1 MKKTKPPHYWH
12 EAKKF
17 LSKKDKKL
25 AKIINQYD
33 GYLVSRDDPFYS
45 LCRSII
51 GQQISVKAADSI
63 WLKFEKIIKKIKPIN
78 LIKLPKAKLASIGLS
93 RQKILYLKIIA
104 KEFFNKTLDI
114 KNLQKM
120 SDDEAIKSLVRIKGI
135 GVWTAQMF
143 LIFNLKRSNIFPF
156 SDIGLIKAISKRL
169 LLPVTSNAVSK
180 FSLSSISNKITNSGK
195 LFLMFSIAENK
206 ISSIL

>member
-1 MKKTKPPHYWH
+1 MKKTKPPYYWYR
-12 EAKKF
+12 AKKF

-25 AKIINQYD
+25 AKIINKYD
-33 GYLVSRDDPFYS
+33 GYLVSRNDPFYS

-78 LIKLPKAKLASIGLS
+78 LIKLSNAKLASIGLS

-104 KEFFNKTLDI
+104 KEFLNKTLDI
-114 KNLQKM
+114 KILQKM

-135 GVWTAQMF
+135 GIWTAQMF

-156 SDIGLIKAISKRL
+156 SDIGLIRAISRNYKKEYPLKKDELDYFKNKWHPYSTVATWYMWRSID
-169 LLPVTSNAVSK
+169 PVPV
-180 FSLSSISNKITNSGK
+180 
-195 LFLMFSIAENK
+195 EY
-206 ISSIL
+206 

>member
-1 MKKTKPPHYWH
+1 VTKKTKPPYYWYR
-12 EAKKF
+12 AKKF

-25 AKIINQYD
+25 AKIINKYD
-33 GYLVSRDDPFYS
+33 GYLVSRNDPFYS

-78 LIKLPKAKLASIGLS
+78 LIKLSNAKLASIGLS

-104 KEFFNKTLDI
+104 KEFLNKTLDI
-114 KNLQKM
+114 KILQKM

-135 GVWTAQMF
+135 GIWTAQMF
-143 LIFNLKRSNIFPF
+143 LIFNLNRSNIFPF
-156 SDIGLIKAISKRL
+156 SDIGLIKAISKNYKKEYPLKKDELDYFKNKWHPYSTVATWYMWRSID
-169 LLPVTSNAVSK
+169 PVPVAY
-180 FSLSSISNKITNSGK
+180 
-195 LFLMFSIAENK
+195 
-206 ISSIL
+206 

>member
-1 MKKTKPPHYWH
+1 MTKKTKPPYYWYR
-12 EAKKF
+12 AKKF

-25 AKIINQYD
+25 AKIINKYD
-33 GYLVSRDDPFYS
+33 GYLVSRNDPFYS

-78 LIKLPKAKLASIGLS
+78 LIKLSNAKLASIGLS

-104 KEFFNKTLDI
+104 KEFLNKTLDI
-114 KNLQKM
+114 KILQKM

-135 GVWTAQMF
+135 GIWTAQMF
-143 LIFNLKRSNIFPF
+143 LIFNLNRSNIFPF
-156 SDIGLIKAISKRL
+156 SDIGLIKAISKNYKKEYPLKKDELDYFKNKWHPYSTVATWYMWRSID
-169 LLPVTSNAVSK
+169 PVPVAY
-180 FSLSSISNKITNSGK
+180 
-195 LFLMFSIAENK
+195 
-206 ISSIL
+206 

>member
-1 MKKTKPPHYWH
+1 MTKKTKPPYYWYR
-12 EAKKF
+12 AKKF

-25 AKIINQYD
+25 AKIINKYD
-33 GYLVSRDDPFYS
+33 GYLVSRNDPFYS

-78 LIKLPKAKLASIGLS
+78 LIKLSNAKLASIGLS

-104 KEFFNKTLDI
+104 KEFLNKTLDI
-114 KNLQKM
+114 KILQKM

-135 GVWTAQMF
+135 GIWTAQMF

-156 SDIGLIKAISKRL
+156 SDIGLIRAISRNYKKEYPLKKDELDYFKNKWHPYSTVATWYMWRSID
-169 LLPVTSNAVSK
+169 PVPV
-180 FSLSSISNKITNSGK
+180 
-195 LFLMFSIAENK
+195 EY
-206 ISSIL
+206 

>member
-1 MKKTKPPHYWH
+1 MTKKTKPPYYWYR
-12 EAKKF
+12 AKKF

-25 AKIINQYD
+25 AKIINKYD
-33 GYLVSRDDPFYS
+33 GYLVSRNDPFYS

-63 WLKFEKIIKKIKPIN
+63 WLKFEKIIKKIKPVN
-78 LIKLPKAKLASIGLS
+78 LIKLSNAKLASIGLS

-104 KEFFNKTLDI
+104 KEFLNKTLDI
-114 KNLQKM
+114 KILQKM

-135 GVWTAQMF
+135 GIWTAQMF

-156 SDIGLIKAISKRL
+156 SDIGLIRAISRNYKKEYPLKKDELDYFKNKWHPYSTVATWYMWRSID
-169 LLPVTSNAVSK
+169 PVPV
-180 FSLSSISNKITNSGK
+180 
-195 LFLMFSIAENK
+195 EY
-206 ISSIL
+206 

>member
-1 MKKTKPPHYWH
+1 VTKKTKPPHYWH
-12 EAKKF
+12 LAKKF

-25 AKIINQYD
+25 AKIINKYD
-33 GYLVSRDDPFYS
+33 GYLVSRNDPFYS

-78 LIKLPKAKLASIGLS
+78 LIKLSNVKLASIGLS

-104 KEFFNKTLDI
+104 KEFLNKTLDI
-114 KNLQKM
+114 KILQKM

-135 GVWTAQMF
+135 GIWTAQMF
-143 LIFNLKRSNIFPF
+143 LIFNLNRSNIFPF
-156 SDIGLIKAISKRL
+156 SDIGLIKAISKNYKKEYPLKKDELDYFKNKWHPYSTVATWYMWRSID
-169 LLPVTSNAVSK
+169 PVPVAY
-180 FSLSSISNKITNSGK
+180 
-195 LFLMFSIAENK
+195 
-206 ISSIL
+206 

>member
-1 MKKTKPPHYWH
+1 MTKKTKPPYYWYR
-12 EAKKF
+12 AKKF

-25 AKIINQYD
+25 AKIINKYD
-33 GYLVSRDDPFYS
+33 GYLVSRNDPFYS

-78 LIKLPKAKLASIGLS
+78 LMKLSNAKLASIGLS

-104 KEFFNKTLDI
+104 KEFLNKTLDI
-114 KNLQKM
+114 KILQKM

-135 GVWTAQMF
+135 GIWTAQMF
-143 LIFNLKRSNIFPF
+143 LIFNLNRSNIFPF
-156 SDIGLIKAISKRL
+156 SDIGLIKAISKNYKKEYPLKKDELDYFKNKWHPYSTVATWYMWRSID
-169 LLPVTSNAVSK
+169 PVPVAY
-180 FSLSSISNKITNSGK
+180 
-195 LFLMFSIAENK
+195 
-206 ISSIL
+206 

>member
-1 MKKTKPPHYWH
+1 MTKKTKPPYYWYR
-12 EAKKF
+12 AKKF

-25 AKIINQYD
+25 AKIINKYD
-33 GYLVSRDDPFYS
+33 GYLVSRNDPFYS

-78 LIKLPKAKLASIGLS
+78 LIKLSNAKLASIGLS

-104 KEFFNKTLDI
+104 KEFLNKTLDI
-114 KNLQKM
+114 KTLQKM

-135 GVWTAQMF
+135 GIWTAQMF
-143 LIFNLKRSNIFPF
+143 LIFNLNRSNIFPF
-156 SDIGLIKAISKRL
+156 SDIGLIKAISKNYKKEYPLKKDELDYFKNKWHPYSTVATWYMWRSID
-169 LLPVTSNAVSK
+169 PVPVAY
-180 FSLSSISNKITNSGK
+180 
-195 LFLMFSIAENK
+195 
-206 ISSIL
+206 

>member
-12 EAKKF
+12 KAKKF

-120 SDDEAIKSLVRIKGI
+120 SDDEAIKSLVRVKGI

-156 SDIGLIKAISKRL
+156 SDIGLIKAISKNYKKEYPLKKEELDYFKNKWHPYSTVATWYMWRSID
-169 LLPVTSNAVSK
+169 PVPV
-180 FSLSSISNKITNSGK
+180 
-195 LFLMFSIAENK
+195 EY
-206 ISSIL
+206 

>member
-1 MKKTKPPHYWH
+1 MTKKTKPPYYWYR
-12 EAKKF
+12 AKKF

-25 AKIINQYD
+25 AKIINKYD
-33 GYLVSRDDPFYS
+33 GYLVSRNDPFYS

-78 LIKLPKAKLASIGLS
+78 LIKLSNAKLASIGLS

-104 KEFFNKTLDI
+104 KEFLNKTLDI
-114 KNLQKM
+114 KILQKM

-135 GVWTAQMF
+135 GIWTAQMF

-156 SDIGLIKAISKRL
+156 SDIGLIRAISRNYKKEYPLKKDELDYFRNKWHPYSTVATWYMWRSID
-169 LLPVTSNAVSK
+169 PVPV
-180 FSLSSISNKITNSGK
+180 
-195 LFLMFSIAENK
+195 EY
-206 ISSIL
+206 

>member
-12 EAKKF
+12 KAKKF

-25 AKIINQYD
+25 ARIINQYD

-63 WLKFEKIIKKIKPIN
+63 WSKFEKIIKKIKPKN

-104 KEFFNKTLDI
+104 KEFFKKTLDV

-156 SDIGLIKAISKRL
+156 SDIGLIKAISKNYKQKYPLKKEELDYFKNKWDPYSTVATWYMWRSID
-169 LLPVTSNAVSK
+169 PVPV
-180 FSLSSISNKITNSGK
+180 
-195 LFLMFSIAENK
+195 EY
-206 ISSIL
+206 

>member
-12 EAKKF
+12 KAKKF

-78 LIKLPKAKLASIGLS
+78 LIKLPKAKLALIGLS

-156 SDIGLIKAISKRL
+156 SDIGLIKAISKNYKKEYPLKKEELDYFKNKWHPYSTVATWYMWRSID
-169 LLPVTSNAVSK
+169 PVPV
-180 FSLSSISNKITNSGK
+180 
-195 LFLMFSIAENK
+195 EY
-206 ISSIL
+206 

>member
-33 GYLVSRDDPFYS
+33 GHLVTRNDPFYS

-63 WLKFEKIIKKIKPIN
+63 WLKFEKAIKKIKPIN
-78 LIKLPKAKLASIGLS
+78 LIKLPSKTC
-93 RQKILYLKIIA
+93 LYWVVA
-104 KEFFNKTLDI
+104 P
-114 KNLQKM
+114 KNFIFKN
-120 SDDEAIKSLVRIKGI
+120 DRKRI
-135 GVWTAQMF
+135 F
-143 LIFNLKRSNIFPF
+143 
-156 SDIGLIKAISKRL
+156 
-169 LLPVTSNAVSK
+169 
-180 FSLSSISNKITNSGK
+180 
-195 LFLMFSIAENK
+195 
-206 ISSIL
+206 

>member
-12 EAKKF
+12 KAKKF

-104 KEFFNKTLDI
+104 KEFFKKTLDV

-120 SDDEAIKSLVRIKGI
+120 SDDEAIKSLVRVKGI

-156 SDIGLIKAISKRL
+156 SDIGLIKAISKNYKKEYPLKKEELDYFKNKWHPYSTVATWYMWRSID
-169 LLPVTSNAVSK
+169 PVPV
-180 FSLSSISNKITNSGK
+180 
-195 LFLMFSIAENK
+195 EY
-206 ISSIL
+206 

>member
-1 MKKTKPPHYWH
+1 MTKKTKPPYYWYR
-12 EAKKF
+12 AKKF

-25 AKIINQYD
+25 AKIINKYD
-33 GYLVSRDDPFYS
+33 GYLVSRNDPFYS

-63 WLKFEKIIKKIKPIN
+63 WLKFEKIITKIKPIN
-78 LIKLPKAKLASIGLS
+78 LIKLPNAKLASIGLS

-104 KEFFNKTLDI
+104 KEFLNKTLDI
-114 KNLQKM
+114 KILQKM

-135 GVWTAQMF
+135 GIWTAQMF

-156 SDIGLIKAISKRL
+156 SDIGLIKAISKNYKKEYPLKKDELDYFKNKWHPYSTVATWYMWRSID
-169 LLPVTSNAVSK
+169 PVPVAY
-180 FSLSSISNKITNSGK
+180 
-195 LFLMFSIAENK
+195 
-206 ISSIL
+206 

>member
-51 GQQISVKAADSI
+51 GQQISVKAADSM
-63 WLKFEKIIKKIKPIN
+63 
-78 LIKLPKAKLASIGLS
+78 
-93 RQKILYLKIIA
+93 
-104 KEFFNKTLDI
+104 LDI

-120 SDDEAIKSLVRIKGI
+120 SDDEAIKSLVRVKGI

-156 SDIGLIKAISKRL
+156 SDIGLIKAISKNYKKEYPLKKEELDYFKNKWHPYSTVATWYMWRSID
-169 LLPVTSNAVSK
+169 PVPV
-180 FSLSSISNKITNSGK
+180 
-195 LFLMFSIAENK
+195 EY
-206 ISSIL
+206 

>member
-1 MKKTKPPHYWH
+1 MKKTKPPNYWH
-12 EAKKF
+12 KAKKF

-25 AKIINQYD
+25 AKIIDQYD

-120 SDDEAIKSLVRIKGI
+120 SDDEAIKSLVRVKGI

-156 SDIGLIKAISKRL
+156 SDIGLIKAISKNYKKEYPLKKEELDYFKNKWHPYSTVATWYMWRSID
-169 LLPVTSNAVSK
+169 PVPV
-180 FSLSSISNKITNSGK
+180 
-195 LFLMFSIAENK
+195 EY
-206 ISSIL
+206 

>member
-1 MKKTKPPHYWH
+1 MTKKTKPPYYWYR
-12 EAKKF
+12 AKKF

-25 AKIINQYD
+25 AKIINKYD
-33 GYLVSRDDPFYS
+33 GYLVSRNDPFYS

-78 LIKLPKAKLASIGLS
+78 LIKLSNAKLASIGLS

-104 KEFFNKTLDI
+104 KEFLNKTLDI
-114 KNLQKM
+114 KILKKM

-135 GVWTAQMF
+135 GIWTAQMF
-143 LIFNLKRSNIFPF
+143 LIFNLNRSNIFPF
-156 SDIGLIKAISKRL
+156 SDIGLIKAISKNYKKEYPLKKDELDYFKNKWHPYSTVATWYMWRSID
-169 LLPVTSNAVSK
+169 PVPVAY
-180 FSLSSISNKITNSGK
+180 
-195 LFLMFSIAENK
+195 
-206 ISSIL
+206 

>member
-1 MKKTKPPHYWH
+1 MTKKTKPPYYWYR
-12 EAKKF
+12 AKKF

-25 AKIINQYD
+25 AKIINKYD
-33 GYLVSRDDPFYS
+33 GYLVSRNDPFYS

-78 LIKLPKAKLASIGLS
+78 LINLSNAKLASIGLS

-104 KEFFNKTLDI
+104 KEFLNKTLDI
-114 KNLQKM
+114 KILQKM

-135 GVWTAQMF
+135 GIWTAQMF

-156 SDIGLIKAISKRL
+156 SDIGLIRAISRNYKKEYPLKKDELDYFKNKWHPYSTVATWYMWRSID
-169 LLPVTSNAVSK
+169 PVPV
-180 FSLSSISNKITNSGK
+180 
-195 LFLMFSIAENK
+195 EY
-206 ISSIL
+206 

>member
-1 MKKTKPPHYWH
+1 MTKKTKPPHYWH
-12 EAKKF
+12 LAKKF

-25 AKIINQYD
+25 AKIINKYD
-33 GYLVSRDDPFYS
+33 GYLVSRNDPFYS

-78 LIKLPKAKLASIGLS
+78 LIKLSNAKLASIGLS

-104 KEFFNKTLDI
+104 KEFLNKTLDI
-114 KNLQKM
+114 KILQKM

-135 GVWTAQMF
+135 GIWTAQMF
-143 LIFNLKRSNIFPF
+143 LIFNLNRSNIFPF
-156 SDIGLIKAISKRL
+156 SDIGLIKAISKNYKKEYPLKKDELAYFKNKWHPYSTVATWYMWRSID
-169 LLPVTSNAVSK
+169 PVPVAY
-180 FSLSSISNKITNSGK
+180 
-195 LFLMFSIAENK
+195 
-206 ISSIL
+206 

>member
-1 MKKTKPPHYWH
+1 MKKTKPPHYWNR
-12 EAKKF
+12 AKKF

-25 AKIINQYD
+25 EKIISKYD
-33 GYLVSRDDPFYS
+33 GYLVSRNDPFYS

-63 WLKFEKIIKKIKPIN
+63 WLKFEKTIKKIKPAN
-78 LIKLPKAKLASIGLS
+78 LIKLSKAKLASIGLS

-120 SDDEAIKSLVRIKGI
+120 SDDEAIKNLVRIKGI
-135 GVWTAQMF
+135 GIWTAQMF

-156 SDIGLIKAISKRL
+156 SDIGLIKAISKNYKKEYPLSKNELDYFKNKWHPYSTVATWYMWRSID
-169 LLPVTSNAVSK
+169 PVPV
-180 FSLSSISNKITNSGK
+180 
-195 LFLMFSIAENK
+195 EY
-206 ISSIL
+206 

>member
-1 MKKTKPPHYWH
+1 VTKKTKPPYYWH
-12 EAKKF
+12 QENKF
-17 LSKKDKKL
+17 LSKKYKKL
-25 AKIINQYD
+25 AKIINKYD
-33 GYLVSRDDPFYS
+33 GYLVSRNDPFYS

-78 LIKLPKAKLASIGLS
+78 LIKLSNAKLASIGLS

-104 KEFFNKTLDI
+104 KEFLNKTLDI

-135 GVWTAQMF
+135 GIWTAQMF

-156 SDIGLIKAISKRL
+156 SDIGLIRAISRNYKKEYPLKKDELDYFKNKWHPYSTVATWYMWRSID
-169 LLPVTSNAVSK
+169 PVPV
-180 FSLSSISNKITNSGK
+180 
-195 LFLMFSIAENK
+195 EY
-206 ISSIL
+206 

>member
-1 MKKTKPPHYWH
+1 MKKKKPPHYWH

-25 AKIINQYD
+25 AKIINHYD

-135 GVWTAQMF
+135 GVWAAQMF

-156 SDIGLIKAISKRL
+156 SDIGLIKAISKNYKKEYPLKKAELDYFKNKWHPYSTVATWYMWRSID
-169 LLPVTSNAVSK
+169 PVPV
-180 FSLSSISNKITNSGK
+180 
-195 LFLMFSIAENK
+195 EY
-206 ISSIL
+206 

>member
-1 MKKTKPPHYWH
+1 MTKKTKPPYYWYR
-12 EAKKF
+12 AKKF

-25 AKIINQYD
+25 AKIINKYD
-33 GYLVSRDDPFYS
+33 GYLVSRNDPFYS

-78 LIKLPKAKLASIGLS
+78 LIKLSNAKLASIGLS

-104 KEFFNKTLDI
+104 KEFLNKTLDI
-114 KNLQKM
+114 KILQKM

-135 GVWTAQMF
+135 GIWTAQMF

-156 SDIGLIKAISKRL
+156 SDIGLIKAISKNYKKEYPLKKDELDYFKNKWHPYSTVATWYMWRSID
-169 LLPVTSNAVSK
+169 PVPVAY
-180 FSLSSISNKITNSGK
+180 
-195 LFLMFSIAENK
+195 
-206 ISSIL
+206 

>member
-1 MKKTKPPHYWH
+1 MKKIKPPHYWY

-63 WLKFEKIIKKIKPIN
+63 WSKFEKIIKKIKPIN

-104 KEFFNKTLDI
+104 KEFFKKTLDV

-156 SDIGLIKAISKRL
+156 SDIGLIKAISKNYKQKYPLKKEELDYFKNKWDPYSTVATWYMWRSID
-169 LLPVTSNAVSK
+169 PVPV
-180 FSLSSISNKITNSGK
+180 
-195 LFLMFSIAENK
+195 EY
-206 ISSIL
+206 

>member
-1 MKKTKPPHYWH
+1 MTKKTKPPYYWYR
-12 EAKKF
+12 AKKF

-25 AKIINQYD
+25 AKIINKYD
-33 GYLVSRDDPFYS
+33 GYLVSRNDPFYS

-63 WLKFEKIIKKIKPIN
+63 WLKFEKIMKKIKPIN
-78 LIKLPKAKLASIGLS
+78 LIKLSNAKLASIGLS

-104 KEFFNKTLDI
+104 KEFLNKTLDI
-114 KNLQKM
+114 KILQKM

-135 GVWTAQMF
+135 GIWTAQMF

-156 SDIGLIKAISKRL
+156 SDIGLIRAISRNYKKEYPLKKDELDYFKNKWHPYSTVATWYMWRSID
-169 LLPVTSNAVSK
+169 PVPV
-180 FSLSSISNKITNSGK
+180 
-195 LFLMFSIAENK
+195 EY
-206 ISSIL
+206 